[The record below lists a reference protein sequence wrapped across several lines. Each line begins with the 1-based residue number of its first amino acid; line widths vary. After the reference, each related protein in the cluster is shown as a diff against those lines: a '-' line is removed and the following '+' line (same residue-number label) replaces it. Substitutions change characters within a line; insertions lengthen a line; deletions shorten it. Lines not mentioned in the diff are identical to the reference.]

1 LDQLNVAN
9 KHLYDSAGKLK
20 NDIVEI
26 RKISDKRQER
36 VEELEK
42 QLLMAGDS
50 VNLLSLMQKQL
61 TEKDITIYSQ
71 KEECSQLRIS
81 CG

>member
-1 LDQLNVAN
+1 MNVAN
-9 KHLYDSAGKLK
+9 KHLYDSAGKFK

-81 CG
+81 CA